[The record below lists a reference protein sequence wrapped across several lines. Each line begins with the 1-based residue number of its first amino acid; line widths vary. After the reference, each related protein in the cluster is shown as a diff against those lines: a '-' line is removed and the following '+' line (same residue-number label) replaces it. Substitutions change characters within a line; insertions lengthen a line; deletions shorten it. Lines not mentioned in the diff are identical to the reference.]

1 VAPGHLSPE
10 NRWSILRTLAGIAV
24 GCTLVSTVAVLA
36 VQVLNDDR
44 PAQARAELQDLA
56 TLLEDF
62 RRATGHYPSA
72 EEGLHAVL
80 YVGIWREQI
89 LDPWEN
95 EYVYRPLGTP
105 DSESFEL
112 LSYGADGKPGG
123 DGEDADIA
131 FIPAIA
137 RAQPTTGL
145 DVGKRSTAP
154 GQPPR

>member
-1 VAPGHLSPE
+1 MAPGHLSPE
-10 NRWSILRTLAGIAV
+10 HRWSILRTLAGIAV
-24 GCTLVSTVAVLA
+24 GCTLASTAAVMA
-36 VQVLNDDR
+36 VQLLDDDR

-72 EEGLHAVL
+72 EEGPHAVL

-105 DSESFEL
+105 DPESFEL

-123 DGEDADIA
+123 EGEDADIV

-137 RAQPTTGL
+137 RAQPTRGF
-145 DVGKRSTAP
+145 DVGT
-154 GQPPR
+154 PRH